1 MNILGKNV
9 KLKIAEV
16 KADIIIFETENFGE
30 IQAENNDLIIKY
42 KKDQEV
48 EVFIYPENE
57 NTVKAFIGSAYAQV
71 NEFARL
77 KVVAITQHGVFMDF
91 GLEKDIFCPFA
102 EQKTKMEINKYYTVF
117 IYLDKKTNRLVAS
130 AKIEKFISE
139 QVPDLAEND
148 EVSIIIIN
156 KSPLGYNA
164 IVENKY
170 QGLLYSNEVFGE
182 LKQGETTKAIIKKI
196 REDNKIDLRLFKN
209 DASDISKFEQQIIE
223 YLKKHDGKMNIND
236 KSEPEEIYRTFGI
249 SKKNF
254 KKALGALYRKNIIDL
269 KDRLVK
275 LLDNN

>member
-1 MNILGKNV
+1 MDILGKNV

-16 KADIIIFETENFGE
+16 KADIIIFETEDFGE

-117 IYLDKKTNRLVAS
+117 IYFDNIKNWLVAS
-130 AKIEKFISE
+130 ANIEKFLSE

-269 KDRLVK
+269 KDSLVK

>member
-1 MNILGKNV
+1 MDILGKNV

-16 KADIIIFETENFGE
+16 KADIIIFETEDFGE